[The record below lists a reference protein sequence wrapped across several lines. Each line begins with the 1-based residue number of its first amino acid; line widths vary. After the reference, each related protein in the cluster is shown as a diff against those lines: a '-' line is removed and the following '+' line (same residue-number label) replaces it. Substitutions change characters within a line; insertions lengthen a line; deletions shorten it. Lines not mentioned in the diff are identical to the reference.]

1 MTTPQRSRAQA
12 RRTVGSTHVLPK
24 PEWTSALTC
33 GGRHEEARLG
43 ATLAVTM
50 RRVAAAAGLSLG
62 ALRENWPTREMLL
75 DLTVGY
81 AIGQRED
88 RFRTHATVEGL
99 TDDLCRLDQP
109 MSAGLAVS
117 LLHETV
123 EIVVGR
129 AGHRAS

>member
-1 MTTPQRSRAQA
+1 
-12 RRTVGSTHVLPK
+12 VLPK

-33 GGRHEEARLG
+33 GGRHEQARLG

-62 ALRENWPTREMLL
+62 ALRENWPTR
-75 DLTVGY
+75 
-81 AIGQRED
+81 
-88 RFRTHATVEGL
+88 
-99 TDDLCRLDQP
+99 
-109 MSAGLAVS
+109 LAVS